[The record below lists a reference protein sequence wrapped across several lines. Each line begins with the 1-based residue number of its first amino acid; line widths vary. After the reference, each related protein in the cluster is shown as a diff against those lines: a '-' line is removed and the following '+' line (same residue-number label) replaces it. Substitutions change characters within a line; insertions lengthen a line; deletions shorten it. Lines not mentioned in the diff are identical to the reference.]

1 MWTVSWDFI
10 ELVLAW
16 PYKRA
21 WQTITSN
28 AVHLGRLGADDL
40 GVVLALHGCCS
51 QLCDIPPGGSGCGL
65 GPGGCSAVGSAARGV
80 WWKRLHQVSK
90 PAISLHYSVII
101 TFSLSSHNTPPQCML
116 CRLSSLLRD
125 WFIIDYWLDC
135 IVYISLWIPSPIWGL
150 TVLFY
155 LLWAYHCAANTLLLL
170 LFDLISFVFYP
181 GLLKRI
187 LHNSNMSNSSTE
199 LFTEGK
205 FSYHVLTPTHK
216 VTHCTI
222 G

>member
-51 QLCDIPPGGSGCGL
+51 QLCDVPPGSSGCGL

-80 WWKRLHQVSK
+80 WWERLHQVFFK
-90 PAISLHYSVII
+90 TCYFTTLLCHHHLFFVLPYHP
-101 TFSLSSHNTPPQCML
+101 TPIYVPSFL
-116 CRLSSLLRD
+116 PLKGL
-125 WFIIDYWLDC
+125 IYYWLL
-135 IVYISLWIPSPIWGL
+135 IVLYISLWIPSPIWGL

-155 LLWAYHCAANTLLLL
+155 LLWAYHCAANTQLL
-170 LFDLISFVFYP
+170 
-181 GLLKRI
+181 
-187 LHNSNMSNSSTE
+187 
-199 LFTEGK
+199 
-205 FSYHVLTPTHK
+205 
-216 VTHCTI
+216 
-222 G
+222 